1 MLSEDKWVK
10 TLQESF
16 PSRRSIWIE
25 GKKKSERY
33 LLSCFTISFN
43 IGKTK
48 IWMLVT
54 LSQRE
59 GRGGVNY
66 SQF

>member
-33 LLSCFTISFN
+33 LLSCFTIFFN
-43 IGKTK
+43 IGKT
-48 IWMLVT
+48 
-54 LSQRE
+54 
-59 GRGGVNY
+59 
-66 SQF
+66 